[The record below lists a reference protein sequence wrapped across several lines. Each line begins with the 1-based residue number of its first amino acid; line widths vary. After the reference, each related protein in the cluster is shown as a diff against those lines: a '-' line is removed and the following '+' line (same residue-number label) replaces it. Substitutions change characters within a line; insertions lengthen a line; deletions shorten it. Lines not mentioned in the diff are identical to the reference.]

1 MEWFEAI
8 LLGLLQGLTEFLP
21 VSSSG
26 HLQIGKELLGIDKS
40 GDLVFEVVVH
50 AATVLSTIVVFRKQI
65 WGLLKSLFV
74 KDGLFRGIAHP
85 SKFNDGTDYVLKIL
99 LSMIPVFI
107 VGMFFK
113 DAVEG
118 IFGSSIYVVA
128 GSLLVTALLL
138 VLSDNASK
146 LKFGGCR
153 SCCKYKAPLEAAAP
167 VKASATVATE
177 IGTSVPAKDA
187 AGDISETE
195 GAAAKP
201 AVRNGI
207 SYWQAFVVG
216 LGQAIAVLPGLSRSG
231 TTIATG
237 LLCGVKR
244 DVIAQ
249 FSFLMVL
256 VPILGEA
263 FLEIVGGEMASSSV
277 GALPLVLG
285 FLSAFVAGL
294 FACRVMIALVKKMK
308 LSWFALYCAVVA
320 VLIFIFA

>member
-26 HLQIGKELLGIDKS
+26 HLQIGKELLGIDTS

-65 WGLLKSLFV
+65 WELLKSLFV
-74 KDGLFRGIAHP
+74 KDGLFRSIAHP

-118 IFGSSIYVVA
+118 LFGSSIHVVA
-128 GSLLVTALLL
+128 GALLVTAALLL
-138 VLSDNASK
+138 LSDNAGK
-146 LKFGGCR
+146 IFGCCCR
-153 SCCKYKAPLEAAAP
+153 RRKCAEADAVSCKGSEPAKTTDKCAE
-167 VKASATVATE
+167 ATE
-177 IGTSVPAKDA
+177 AVETGAK
-187 AGDISETE
+187 GR
-195 GAAAKP
+195 
-201 AVRNGI
+201 RNGI

-216 LGQAIAVLPGLSRSG
+216 LGQAIAVIPGLSRSG

-244 DVIAQ
+244 DVVAQ

-256 VPILGEA
+256 IPILGEA
-263 FLEIVGGEMASSSV
+263 FLEIVGGDMASSTV

-285 FLSAFVAGL
+285 FISAFVAGL
-294 FACRVMIALVKKMK
+294 FACRVMIALVKKTK
-308 LSWFALYCAVVA
+308 LGWFALYCAVVA

>member
-26 HLQIGKELLGIDKS
+26 HLQIGKELLGIDTS

-65 WGLLKSLFV
+65 WELLKSLFV
-74 KDGLFRGIAHP
+74 KDGLFRSIAHP

-118 IFGSSIYVVA
+118 LFGSSIHVVA
-128 GSLLVTALLL
+128 GALLVTAALLL
-138 VLSDNASK
+138 LSDNAGK
-146 LKFGGCR
+146 IFGCCCR
-153 SCCKYKAPLEAAAP
+153 RRKCAEADAVSCKGSEPAKTTDKCAE
-167 VKASATVATE
+167 ATE
-177 IGTSVPAKDA
+177 AVETGAK
-187 AGDISETE
+187 GR
-195 GAAAKP
+195 
-201 AVRNGI
+201 RNGI

-216 LGQAIAVLPGLSRSG
+216 LGQAIAVIPGLSRSG

-244 DVIAQ
+244 DVVAQ

-256 VPILGEA
+256 IPILGEA
-263 FLEIVGGEMASSSV
+263 FLEIVGGDMASSTV

-285 FLSAFVAGL
+285 FISAFVAGL
-294 FACRVMIALVKKMK
+294 FACRVMIALVKKTK
-308 LSWFALYCAVVA
+308 LGWFALYCAVVA
-320 VLIFIFA
+320 VLIFVFA

>member
-26 HLQIGKELLGIDKS
+26 HLQIGKELLGIKNS

-74 KDGLFRGIAHP
+74 KDGLFRSIAHP

-118 IFGSSIYVVA
+118 LFGSSIHVVA
-128 GSLLVTALLL
+128 GALLVTAALLL
-138 VLSDNASK
+138 LSDNANK
-146 LKFGGCR
+146 IFGRCCR
-153 SCCKYKAPLEAAAP
+153 RCKCAEADAVSCKGSEPAKTTDKCAEATEA
-167 VKASATVATE
+167 VETVAK
-177 IGTSVPAKDA
+177 GT
-187 AGDISETE
+187 
-195 GAAAKP
+195 
-201 AVRNGI
+201 RNGI

-216 LGQAIAVLPGLSRSG
+216 LGQAIAVIPGLSRSG

-244 DVIAQ
+244 DVVAQ

-256 VPILGEA
+256 IPILGEA
-263 FLEIVGGEMASSSV
+263 FLEIVGGDMASSTV

-285 FLSAFVAGL
+285 FISAFVAGL
-294 FACRVMIALVKKMK
+294 FACRVMIALVKKTK
-308 LSWFALYCAVVA
+308 LGWFALYCAVVA

>member
-26 HLQIGKELLGIDKS
+26 HLQIGKELLGIKNS

-65 WGLLKSLFV
+65 WELLKSLFV
-74 KDGLFRGIAHP
+74 KDGLFRSIAHP

-118 IFGSSIYVVA
+118 LFGSSIHVVA
-128 GSLLVTALLL
+128 GALLVTAALLL
-138 VLSDNASK
+138 LSDNANK
-146 LKFGGCR
+146 IFGRCCR
-153 SCCKYKAPLEAAAP
+153 RCKCAEA
-167 VKASATVATE
+167 
-177 IGTSVPAKDA
+177 DA
-187 AGDISETE
+187 VSDKGR
-195 GAAAKP
+195 
-201 AVRNGI
+201 RNGI

-216 LGQAIAVLPGLSRSG
+216 LGQAIAVIPGLSRSG

-244 DVIAQ
+244 EVVAQ

-256 VPILGEA
+256 IPILGEA
-263 FLEIVGGEMASSSV
+263 FLEIVGGDMASSTV

-285 FLSAFVAGL
+285 FISAFVAGL
-294 FACRVMIALVKKMK
+294 FACKVMIALVKKTK
-308 LSWFALYCAVVA
+308 LGWFALYCAVVA
-320 VLIFIFA
+320 VLIFVFA